1 MQRQQAAQEAR
12 RRTEEE
18 RAKKRQSSAGRA
30 KKNQREADLKSAE
43 AAAKYRQQQADAANE
58 RLRKMQEEERER
70 EERRSEERKKNKQ
83 READLRSAEA
93 AAKYQQEQAA
103 AAEERLRKLKAQEAV
118 RKQEAAELRSAAAA
132 AKYQKEQAAMAE
144 ERLRKLKTQEAER
157 EKKNRDEPRKSRQRE
172 ADLRSAAAAAAKYRQ
187 ELATLAN
194 QRLRELQQQE
204 REFAKDSVLE
214 LQDKIWEAERILAEA
229 AARCQQEQ
237 GEDNAD
243 SGVEMGDCDEEKE
256 RQTVLLRALYEEQQ
270 RRFRQS
276 SVSSQWPHKQRVHWI
291 RTKYNNSIQLWADQ
305 SRQVGGTPNLGRK
318 KYQLLLKACGQWLG
332 WLETLAISE
341 ELRKD
346 ADLDELL
353 GTVHLKEGVHF
364 PVPLRARA
372 RLLYSKWEMIGW
384 GL

>member
-12 RRTEEE
+12 RRAEEE
-18 RAKKRQSSAGRA
+18 RAKKRQGNAGRA
-30 KKNQREADLKSAE
+30 KKNHREADLKSAE

-58 RLRKMQEEERER
+58 RLRKMQAEERER

-157 EKKNRDEPRKSRQRE
+157 EKKNRDELRKSRQRE
-172 ADLRSAAAAAAKYRQ
+172 ADLRSAAAAAKYRQ
-187 ELATLAN
+187 ELANLAN

-256 RQTVLLRALYEEQQ
+256 RQAVLLRALYEEQQ

-305 SRQVGGTPNLGRK
+305 SRQVGGTPNLRRK

-332 WLETLAISE
+332 WLETFAISE

-353 GTVHLKEGVHF
+353 GTVYLKEDVHF
-364 PVPLRARA
+364 PVPLRERA
-372 RLLYSKWEMIGW
+372 RLLYSKWEMIGR

>member
-12 RRTEEE
+12 RRAEEE
-18 RAKKRQSSAGRA
+18 RAKKRQGSAGRA
-30 KKNQREADLKSAE
+30 KKKNQREADLKSAE

-103 AAEERLRKLKAQEAV
+103 AAEERLRKLK
-118 RKQEAAELRSAAAA
+118 
-132 AKYQKEQAAMAE
+132 
-144 ERLRKLKTQEAER
+144 TQEAER
-157 EKKNRDEPRKSRQRE
+157 EKKNRDELRKSRQRE
-172 ADLRSAAAAAAKYRQ
+172 ADLRSAAAAAKYRQ

-204 REFAKDSVLE
+204 RGFAKDGVLE
-214 LQDKIWEAERILAEA
+214 LQDKIWEAEHILAEA

-256 RQTVLLRALYEEQQ
+256 RQTFLLRALYEEQQ

-305 SRQVGGTPNLGRK
+305 SRQVGGTPNLRRK

-353 GTVHLKEGVHF
+353 GTVYLKEDVHF
-364 PVPLRARA
+364 PVPLRERA